1 MNNYALFVAGEWIGA
16 DKRQAFAVIN
26 PADSSVIAQLPHAT
40 HVDVDS
46 AMASARSGF
55 ELWRTTSPAERA
67 KIIIQAA
74 RLLRERQEAI
84 AAQMVAEQG
93 KILSEARIE
102 VIVSAD
108 ILDWSAAEGMRQYG
122 RQIPSRDPRFIQTV
136 KKEPVGVSVLIPS
149 WNVPV
154 LFVARKLSE
163 CLAAGC
169 SAILVGHKQTPGASV
184 SVVRALQDAGLPDGV
199 VNLLFGSNAELVEQ
213 LLNAKGVGK
222 VSFTGGTETGKKIAH
237 LAAENILKSTLE
249 LGGHAPAIVF
259 DDVNVD
265 EIAAILVASKF
276 RNAGQVC
283 NSPTRFYIHR
293 SIYDEFVE
301 RFVARTKLLKVG
313 NGMDQASQMGPMA
326 APRQLVRVD
335 ELVSD
340 AIEKGARLLTGG
352 KRAGNVGNFYEPTV
366 IDQITDDAR
375 ILREEPFGPVA
386 SMIPFEDTRQMITQ
400 ANRLP
405 YGLAAYAYT
414 NSMSLANLVS
424 RELRV
429 GMLGINT
436 PQISLPETPF
446 GGVKQSGTGSEG
458 GTEGVSAYMTTK
470 YVSQLAQ

>member
-1 MNNYALFVAGEWIGA
+1 MTA
-16 DKRQAFAVIN
+16 
-26 PADSSVIAQLPHAT
+26 SSPNSSLTCFPLAT
-40 HVDVDS
+40 RVDVDS
-46 AMASARSGF
+46 ALASARSGF
-55 ELWRTTSPAERA
+55 ELWRATSPAERA
-67 KIIIQAA
+67 KILNQAA
-74 RLLRERQEAI
+74 CLLRKRQEAI
-84 AAQMVAEQG
+84 AEQMVAEQG
-93 KILSEARIE
+93 KILAEARIE

-122 RQIPSRDPRFIQTV
+122 RQIPSRDPRFTQTV
-136 KKEPVGVSVLIPS
+136 RKEPVGISVLIPS

-184 SVVRALQDAGLPDGV
+184 CVVRALQEAGLPDGV
-199 VNLLFGSNAELVEQ
+199 VNLVFGSNAELVEQ
-213 LLNAKGVGK
+213 LLNAQGVGK
-222 VSFTGGTETGKKIAH
+222 VSFTGGTETGKKIAR

-265 EIAAILVASKF
+265 ETAAILVASKF

-283 NSPTRFYIHR
+283 NAPTRFYIHR
-293 SIYDEFVE
+293 SIYDAFVE

-313 NGMDQASQMGPMA
+313 NGMEQSSQMGPMA
-326 APRQLVRVD
+326 AQRQVERVD
-335 ELVSD
+335 QLVSD
-340 AIEKGARLLTGG
+340 AVDKGARLLIGG
-352 KRAGNVGNFYEPTV
+352 KRTGNVGNFYQPTI
-366 IDQITDDAR
+366 IDQIPDDAR

-386 SMIPFEDTRQMITQ
+386 SLIPFDDTEQMIAQ
-400 ANRLP
+400 ANMLP

-414 NSMSLANLVS
+414 NSMRNANLVS

-429 GMLGINT
+429 GMIGINT

-446 GGVKQSGTGSEG
+446 GGVKQSGIGSEG
-458 GTEGVSAYMTTK
+458 GTEGVAAYMTTK